1 MQAADATQCK
11 VEEVPVETGDG
22 NCHPVSRLVYPD
34 GKVLVVGRE
43 IWREFLPAMAWSP
56 IQRQLK
62 QFEAARLADAEE
74 LWRLRRI
81 RAVGP
86 MVSCVTLI
94 PPEAVHSVLKGRPG
108 LETIAEQLAN
118 VGPIA
123 AGASPRW
130 FSKP

>member
-11 VEEVPVETGDG
+11 VEEVLVRTGNG
-22 NCHPVSRLVYPD
+22 SNHTVLRLVYPD
-34 GKVLVVGRE
+34 GKVLVVGE
-43 IWREFLPAMAWSP
+43 QIWREFVPYIAWSS
-56 IQRQLK
+56 IQPQSK
-62 QFEAARLADAEE
+62 HVGAARFADAEE
-74 LWRLRRI
+74 LCLLKSI
-81 RAVGP
+81 KAIGPAV
-86 MVSCVTLI
+86 SLVTLI